1 MIYHNPIPS
10 SNNDNCSAILVD
22 KVARA
27 YELKNRIELH
37 PPISPFIKFILHTR
51 ASNFVNSMVQSATA
65 MDLSAA
71 SRRIASEGLAEEI
84 EDKPI
89 SDQID
94 SRFSLAGWFNNQFN
108 QGE

>member
-27 YELKNRIELH
+27 YELKNRIELQ
-37 PPISPFIKFILHTR
+37 PPISPFINFILHTR
-51 ASNFVNSMVQSATA
+51 ASNFVNSIVQSATA
-65 MDLSAA
+65 KSLSAA
-71 SRRIASEGLAEEI
+71 CIRIAVESLTEEI

-89 SDQID
+89 SDQVRT
-94 SRFSLAGWFNNQFN
+94 RFSLAGWFNN
-108 QGE
+108 